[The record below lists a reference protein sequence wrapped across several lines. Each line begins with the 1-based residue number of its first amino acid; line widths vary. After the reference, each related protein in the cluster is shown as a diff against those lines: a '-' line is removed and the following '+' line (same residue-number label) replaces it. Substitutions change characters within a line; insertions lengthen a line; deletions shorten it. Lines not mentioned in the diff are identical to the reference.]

1 MPASSSTS
9 TIILAVALAFAC
21 ALVIFFLVRKP
32 KAAPDPSAEKPVR
45 EKEVPERDLEAEY
58 LLGLDPCASGRN
70 VMYTLK
76 TCLHCVHLKQFLDKH
91 GIECMLVYVD
101 DFEDERRRELMA
113 KVRSFNPRGSYPTL
127 VLPDG
132 RVVVGY
138 RENKVRE
145 LFGLTS

>member
-1 MPASSSTS
+1 MSASSNSTL
-9 TIILAVALAFAC
+9 IILAVALSIVC
-21 ALVIFFLVRKP
+21 AVVMFFLVRKQ
-32 KAAPDPSAEKPVR
+32 KAAPDSSAEKAVR

-58 LLGLDPCASGRN
+58 LLGLDPCASGQN

-91 GIECMLVYVD
+91 GIECLLVYVD
-101 DFEDERRRELMA
+101 DFEGDRRRELMA
-113 KVRSFNPRGSYPTL
+113 MVRSFNPRGSYPTL

-132 RVVVGY
+132 RVTVGY
-138 RENKVRE
+138 RENQVRQ